1 MSNNIFEYETEQE
14 LDDETDQETDHETD
28 QETDDGEII
37 YESEEPT
44 KTKNNIVI
52 CEKYNGLIHSASS
65 SHSEMNYHFLTIIRF
80 KKLDMNIINSFMV
93 NHNTHY
99 NVNSKLEIAE
109 CIYLTSYHCISIIKT
124 IWLKLIQRNWK
135 RIVKERK
142 SCISRRCNQNVIN
155 YREIY
160 GKWPNDCLHYPSL
173 RGMLSKLSWSFS

>member
-1 MSNNIFEYETEQE
+1 MSNYTFE
-14 LDDETDQETDHETD
+14 DETDHETD
-28 QETDDGEII
+28 YGTDNETDYGTDDGETI
-37 YESEEPT
+37 YDTEEPT

-52 CEKYNGLIHSASS
+52 CEKYNGLIHSVS
-65 SHSEMNYHFLTIIRF
+65 SHNEMNSHFLTIIRF
-80 KKLDMNIINSFMV
+80 KKLDMNVINSFMI

-109 CIYLTSYHCISIIKT
+109 CIYLSSYHCISIIKT

-135 RIVKERK
+135 RIIKERK
-142 SCISRRCNQNVIN
+142 LCISKRCNQNVIN

-173 RGMLSKLSWSFS
+173 RGMLFNLSWSFS